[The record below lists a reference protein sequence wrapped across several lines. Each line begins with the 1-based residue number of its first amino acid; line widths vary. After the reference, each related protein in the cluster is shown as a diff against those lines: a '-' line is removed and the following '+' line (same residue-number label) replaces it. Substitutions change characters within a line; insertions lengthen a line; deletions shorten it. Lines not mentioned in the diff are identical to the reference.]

1 MSERMSIQEVALRLK
16 HEYGLPQSKI
26 AKLLGV
32 TPLSVSMYQR
42 GKVKYPNPTI
52 AFRIYDKVQFDGEKV
67 VLDIFNN
74 EEELISAYA
83 LHKEAEAIDEDG

>member
-1 MSERMSIQEVALRLK
+1 MRLSIQEVTNKLK
-16 HEYGLPQSKI
+16 DEFGLPQTKI

-32 TPLSVSMYQR
+32 TPLTVSLYQR
-42 GKVKYPNPTI
+42 GKVKYPNPAI
-52 AFRIYDKVQFDGEKV
+52 AFKVYDKVQFDGEKV